1 MSRPVDLDDEKLDY
15 SRGQQW
21 HARQANARKQWQQM
35 RELALTVYCR
45 DCRVAGG
52 EPCVIRDRAGT
63 IVGELTRFPA
73 HTNRINDARKA
84 AR

>member
-1 MSRPVDLDDEKLDY
+1 MPEPVDLDDSPEW
-15 SRGQQW
+15 SRGRQW
-21 HARQANARKQWQQM
+21 HARQANARREWQQL
-35 RELALTVYCR
+35 RDLALTVLCR

-63 IVGELTRFPA
+63 AIAELTRFPA
-73 HTNRINDARKA
+73 HTSRINDARKA